1 MARSSGSAA
10 GPGNGWLYVRPDLA
24 ERLEP
29 TYTGWQAH
37 EAPFAFEEEL
47 RYASGAARF
56 LTGTPNVPAL
66 YAATAGYDLIEEI
79 GVERIRANSLR
90 QTDLLIQLADA
101 AGFEIASPRE
111 HARRGGTVT
120 VHVDDFPAVHAELAA
135 RQILC
140 DFRPGAGIRI
150 GPHYFTSD
158 AELGH
163 VIEQIGDIV
172 QTGAHVRHLGA
183 VARH

>member
-1 MARSSGSAA
+1 M
-10 GPGNGWLYVRPDLA
+10 
-24 ERLEP
+24 
-29 TYTGWQAH
+29 
-37 EAPFAFEEEL
+37 
-47 RYASGAARF
+47 RYAPGAARF

-79 GVERIRANSLR
+79 GVERIRESSLR
-90 QTDLLIQLADA
+90 QTELLIRLAEA
-101 AGFEIASPRE
+101 AGFGIASPRE
-111 HARRGGTVT
+111 PERRGGTVT
-120 VHVDDFPAVHAELAA
+120 VYVEEFPAVHKELSE

-158 AELGH
+158 AELEYVISQITEIVESGAYERH
-163 VIEQIGDIV
+163 V
-172 QTGAHVRHLGA
+172 GA